1 MYCDGRCQ
9 YLNERE
15 HKCELTGEKLT
26 YMKQT
31 GSISFSVHE
40 HRGVCKGKKVKRDG
54 EQIFIPWKAD

>member
-9 YLNERE
+9 YLNERK
-15 HKCELTGEKLT
+15 HKCELTREKLT

-40 HRGVCKGKKVKRDG
+40 HIGVCKGKKVERDG
-54 EQIFIPWKAD
+54 E

>member
-54 EQIFIPWKAD
+54 E